1 MKHVRVITVEP
12 KRAQS
17 SVSFALIGDVLSFVG
32 QLLGVIA
39 EFVIQKEEAEAVEDW

>member
-32 QLLGVIA
+32 QLLDVIA